1 LEITDRAEKKV
12 MNTISPTVWK
22 LLGVL
27 QIAGGILLWL
37 PTFKKYVAG
46 FFILF
51 MLFFTI
57 FHIVENTYDVGGA
70 VFMAFLLGLLV
81 WNPAF
86 LKGKGKYKE
95 RIIDFIIL
103 LFLQNGE

>member
-1 LEITDRAEKKV
+1 MIGADKFLFFIEPPCSV

-70 VFMAFLLGLLV
+70 VFIAFLLGLLV
-81 WNPAF
+81 WNPAV
-86 LKGKGKYKE
+86 LKGKEK
-95 RIIDFIIL
+95 
-103 LFLQNGE
+103 

>member
-1 LEITDRAEKKV
+1 
-12 MNTISPTVWK
+12 
-22 LLGVL
+22 
-27 QIAGGILLWL
+27 
-37 PTFKKYVAG
+37 
-46 FFILF
+46 

-95 RIIDFIIL
+95 HE
-103 LFLQNGE
+103 N